1 MFIYLNLIILLVF
14 AALISSIGGF
24 LIDWLFDRLP
34 VPRFIGTVSGA
45 LATLL
50 LIRVVLSFL
59 DFRFYDTA
67 VIGLALTFYILLALH
82 SYGTLHIAWTGIA
95 LLFIM
100 VAGYIYMVVISI

>member
-24 LIDWLFDRLP
+24 LIDWLFNRLP

-50 LIRVVLSFL
+50 LIRVILSFL
-59 DFRFYDTA
+59 DFRFYDAA

-82 SYGTLHIAWTGIA
+82 SYGSLHIAWTGIA